1 MSKQLDRAKNL
12 CARRPIPIAIR
23 QLIEPLETAAPESES
38 ADFAEL
44 HAVIDELLP
53 LEKPKEKRK
62 KKDAK
67 SLQTQEGQQEEEEK
81 ADEAIE
87 VDNP

>member
-1 MSKQLDRAKNL
+1 MSKELDRARNL
-12 CARRPIPIAIR
+12 CARRPIPPAIR
-23 QLIEPLETAAPESES
+23 QLMGPLEANAPDSES

-53 LEKPKEKRK
+53 IVRPKVKRK

-67 SLQTQEGQQEEEEK
+67 SLRTQEGEQEEEEK
-81 ADEAIE
+81 ADEEI
-87 VDNP
+87 N

>member
-1 MSKQLDRAKNL
+1 MSKELDRAKNL
-12 CARRPIPIAIR
+12 CARRPIPIGIR
-23 QLIEPLETAAPESES
+23 QLMEPLEANAPESER
-38 ADFAEL
+38 DEFAEL
-44 HAVIDELLP
+44 HAIIDALLP
-53 LEKPKEKRK
+53 LDKPKPKR

-67 SLQTQEGQQEEEEK
+67 SSNEKEEHEEKEK

>member
-1 MSKQLDRAKNL
+1 MSKELDRARNL

-23 QLIEPLETAAPESES
+23 QLIEPLEATAPESEN

-44 HAVIDELLP
+44 HAVMDELLP
-53 LEKPKEKRK
+53 FEKPKPKRK
-62 KKDAK
+62 KKDAE

>member
-1 MSKQLDRAKNL
+1 MSKELDRARNL

-23 QLIEPLETAAPESES
+23 QLIEPLEATAPVSES

-53 LEKPKEKRK
+53 LEKPKTKRK
-62 KKDAK
+62 KKDAEP
-67 SLQTQEGQQEEEEK
+67 LRTQEERKEEEEK

>member
-1 MSKQLDRAKNL
+1 MSRQLDRARNL

-23 QLIEPLETAAPESES
+23 QLIEPLEAAAPESES

-53 LEKPKEKRK
+53 LEKPKPKRK
-62 KKDAK
+62 KKDAEP
-67 SLQTQEGQQEEEEK
+67 LRTQEERQEEEEK
-81 ADEAIE
+81 ADEAID

>member
-1 MSKQLDRAKNL
+1 MSKELDRARNL

-23 QLIEPLETAAPESES
+23 QLIEPLETASPESES

-44 HAVIDELLP
+44 HALIDELLP

-62 KKDAK
+62 KKDAE

>member
-1 MSKQLDRAKNL
+1 MSKELDRARNL
-12 CARRPIPIAIR
+12 CARRPIPPAIR
-23 QLIEPLETAAPESES
+23 QLMGPLEANAPDSES

-53 LEKPKEKRK
+53 IVRPKVKRK

-67 SLQTQEGQQEEEEK
+67 SLRTQEVEQEEEEK
-81 ADEAIE
+81 ADEEI
-87 VDNP
+87 N